1 MEQKLIETNKLATM
15 MKKVPHFKDLS
26 IPDLVRIVKAG
37 KLRTVSAGD
46 ILLWEGEPCAG
57 LYVLLQGEIQL
68 YKNGPGG
75 QETIMAVIQPVTM
88 VNEVAVLD
96 QGLNPATVKVTSK
109 GFVWHTEL
117 DVFHDLMRRYPQVAF
132 GLLPILAKRNRRL
145 VSLYEDLSFLPV
157 RSRTAKLILEL
168 SRDGEVEIK
177 RPKVTIQQM
186 ASRISTSPE
195 VVSRAIS
202 FLSSRGFI
210 TSSRQLIKVNNA
222 RALKELS
229 SLGAAFIDE

>member
-1 MEQKLIETNKLATM
+1 MLDPTKLAQM
-15 MKKVPHFKDLS
+15 MKMVPHFADLS
-26 IPDLVRIVKAG
+26 ISDLLTIVRTGHLQPVD
-37 KLRTVSAGD
+37 VGD
-46 ILLWEGEPCAG
+46 ILFWEGEPCAG
-57 LYVLLQGEIQL
+57 LYVLLRGEIQL

-96 QGLNPATVKVTSK
+96 RGNNPATVKISSK
-109 GFVWHTEL
+109 GLVWHVSME
-117 DVFHDLMRRYPQVAF
+117 DFHDLMRRFPQLSL

-157 RSRTAKLILEL
+157 RSRTAKLILKL
-168 SRDGEVEIK
+168 SEDGDTTIN
-177 RPKVTIQQM
+177 RSFVTVQEM

-195 VVSRAIS
+195 VVSRTIS

-210 TSSRQLIKVNNA
+210 NSSRQQIEVVNA
-222 RALKELS
+222 AALKELS
-229 SLGAAFIDE
+229 SLGLQMPGGE

>member
-1 MEQKLIETNKLATM
+1 MIEPTKLAQM
-15 MKKVPHFKDLS
+15 MKKVPHFADLS
-26 IPDLVRIVKAG
+26 LSDLLTIIRSGHLQPVDV
-37 KLRTVSAGD
+37 GD
-46 ILLWEGEPCAG
+46 ILFWEGEPSSG
-57 LYVLLQGEIQL
+57 LYVLLRGEIQL

-75 QETIMAVIQPVTM
+75 QETIMAVIRPVTM
-88 VNEVAVLD
+88 VNEVSVLD
-96 QGLNPATVKVTSK
+96 RGDNPATVKISSK
-109 GFVWHTEL
+109 GLVWHVSME
-117 DVFHDLMRRYPQVAF
+117 DFHNLMRRFPQVAV

-168 SRDGEVEIK
+168 SEDGDGTIN
-177 RPKVTIQQM
+177 RSFVTVQEM

-210 TSSRQLIKVNNA
+210 NSSRQQIEVVNA
-222 RALKELS
+222 AALKELS
-229 SLGAAFIDE
+229 SLGLKIPGE